1 MLAHASRNP
10 LSVSRCVRHVPA
22 VANVSPATGL
32 IWPHVVGAENR
43 AILFG
48 YEHLFV
54 TAHPIGQ
61 CLAFAHVRIEGVC
74 SGFTNDWDDD
84 RSDSRGVPGCGF
96 SNMHALRL
104 EIRGFCPQWVRM
116 RRTHP
121 EHISSALPPIADVRE
136 SWRHFAFVP
145 KADILRC
152 SKKTPRQ
159 YVFNLHKG
167 AKSGDRFAHD

>member
-10 LSVSRCVRHVPA
+10 SSGSRCVRHVPA

-48 YEHLFV
+48 YERLFV
-54 TAHPIGQ
+54 TAHPVGQ

-104 EIRGFCPQWVRM
+104 EIRGFCPQWLLATG
-116 RRTHP
+116 RTPAAVAPCLLRPQKRTFSSLKLGTDSKFRFSIFP
-121 EHISSALPPIADVRE
+121 E
-136 SWRHFAFVP
+136 
-145 KADILRC
+145 
-152 SKKTPRQ
+152 
-159 YVFNLHKG
+159 
-167 AKSGDRFAHD
+167 